1 MMFQMSLLDAMY
13 MQTNCPCLS
22 DLRRLH
28 DWQKAR
34 LARSLERIPP
44 EAASLPEWNDAL
56 EYLAKGPP
64 QQTREAAR
72 ALLITALSVPADGAD
87 GAYRPPHFSPRSQNI
102 QTNEEDAST

>member
-44 EAASLPEWNDAL
+44 EAGIAPRMERRPGVSG
-56 EYLAKGPP
+56 KG
-64 QQTREAAR
+64 T
-72 ALLITALSVPADGAD
+72 SPADPGGRKSAPD
-87 GAYRPPHFSPRSQNI
+87 HRTIRPGRRCGRRLP
-102 QTNEEDAST
+102 ASAFLTPIPEYSNK

>member
-44 EAASLPEWNDAL
+44 EAASLHEWNDAL
-56 EYLAKGPP
+56 
-64 QQTREAAR
+64 
-72 ALLITALSVPADGAD
+72 
-87 GAYRPPHFSPRSQNI
+87 
-102 QTNEEDAST
+102 

>member
-44 EAASLPEWNDAL
+44 EAASLHEWNDAL

-64 QQTREAAR
+64 QQTREAAPDHR
-72 ALLITALSVPADGAD
+72 TIRPGRRCGRRLPASAFLTPIPE
-87 GAYRPPHFSPRSQNI
+87 YSNK
-102 QTNEEDAST
+102 

>member
-34 LARSLERIPP
+34 LARSRSGYRLKRHRSTNGTTPWSIWQRDLPSRPGRPQER
-44 EAASLPEWNDAL
+44 S
-56 EYLAKGPP
+56 
-64 QQTREAAR
+64 
-72 ALLITALSVPADGAD
+72 
-87 GAYRPPHFSPRSQNI
+87 
-102 QTNEEDAST
+102 

>member
-44 EAASLPEWNDAL
+44 EAPDHRTIRPGRRCGRRLPASAFLTPIPEYSN
-56 EYLAKGPP
+56 K
-64 QQTREAAR
+64 
-72 ALLITALSVPADGAD
+72 
-87 GAYRPPHFSPRSQNI
+87 
-102 QTNEEDAST
+102 